1 MYGYV
6 LQDWLTLTSAT
17 NAVILQN
24 ESDWLGFSSFQDI
37 AFWIDVRGMSPP
49 SGGNLRI
56 DLQTSPTKDDAMFG
70 ALTNC
75 TTGNLLTLPANVI
88 VVKNLL
94 ATNPA
99 NPLATWVRWALTPSA
114 ALTWSITFRIFASA
128 NRVAP

>member
-6 LQDWLTLTSAT
+6 LQDWLTLSSAS

-37 AFWIDVRGMSPP
+37 AFWIDIRGLTPP
-49 SGGNLRI
+49 TAGNLKI

-70 ALTNC
+70 TLTNC
-75 TTGNLLTLPANVI
+75 TTGSITAPPANVV

-94 ATNPA
+94 STNPA
-99 NPLATWVRWALTPSA
+99 NPLATWVRWSLTPSVA
-114 ALTWSITFRIFASA
+114 AAWSITFRIFASA